1 MKEFRAWCALCI
13 SNVRARESIATGYTG
28 RRMPV
33 GRRTSCAF
41 IKFIWTRYKDRHRK
55 PQRVVSG
62 APSIRLQ
69 CPLVSVVEGSFDPLS
84 GGCVGQDLNLRTPT
98 GQDPEPCAFDQAWQP
113 THAAARGD
121 FVAS

>member
-28 RRMPV
+28 CRTPV
-33 GRRTSCAF
+33 GRRTSCSF

-55 PQRVVSG
+55 PKRVVSG

-69 CPLVSVVEGSFDPLS
+69 CPLVSVVEEVVRPAVGGMRGAGFEPANPYGTGS
-84 GGCVGQDLNLRTPT
+84 
-98 GQDPEPCAFDQAWQP
+98 
-113 THAAARGD
+113 
-121 FVAS
+121 